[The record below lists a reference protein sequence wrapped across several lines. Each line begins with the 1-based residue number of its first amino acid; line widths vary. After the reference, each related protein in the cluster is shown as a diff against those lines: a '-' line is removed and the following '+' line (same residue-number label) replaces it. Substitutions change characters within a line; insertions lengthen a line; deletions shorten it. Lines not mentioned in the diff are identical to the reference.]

1 MTKLR
6 RRCGFTLIE
15 VLIVVVIMAVLAAT
29 IIPQFSSSTKD
40 AQAATVSFNSKT
52 LTSQIQL
59 YRANHL
65 STYPTIGTNGTMPQ
79 LTGTT
84 DINGVVGTGA
94 AYTYGPYLDA
104 IPSNPFNGLATV
116 GAVPTP
122 GTIPTTGDGKYG
134 YQYDVTTGIVYP
146 DHTSWVYT
154 P

>member
-40 AQAATVSFNSKT
+40 AQTSTVNFNAQT
-52 LTSQIQL
+52 LRSQIEL
-59 YRANHL
+59 FRANHL
-65 STYPTIGTNGTMPQ
+65 STYPTIQSNGLPQ

-84 DINGVVGTGA
+84 DVNGVIGTGPTF
-94 AYTYGPYLDA
+94 TYGPYVA
-104 IPSNPFNGLATV
+104 TIPTNPFNGLATV
-116 GAVPTP
+116 GPVPTA
-122 GTIPTTGDGKYG
+122 GTIPTTGNGTYG
-134 YQYDVTTGIVYP
+134 YQYDVTTGNIYP
-146 DHTSWVYT
+146 DHLTWVYT

>member
-1 MTKLR
+1 MTKLC

-40 AQAATVSFNSKT
+40 AQTSTVNFNAKT
-52 LTSQIQL
+52 LRSQIEL

-65 STYPTIGTNGTMPQ
+65 STYPTITGNALPQ

-84 DINGVVGTGA
+84 DVNGNIGTGA
-94 AYTYGPYLDA
+94 AFTYGPYLDG
-104 IPSNPFNGLATV
+104 IPANPFNALATV
-116 GAVPTP
+116 GPVPTP
-122 GTIPTTGDGKYG
+122 GTPPATGDGKYG
-134 YQYDVTTGIVYP
+134 YVYDVTTGNIFP
-146 DHTSWVYT
+146 DHTTWTYV

>member
-6 RRCGFTLIE
+6 RHCGFTLIE

-40 AQAATVSFNSKT
+40 AQTSTVNFNSKT
-52 LTSQIQL
+52 LRSQIEL

-65 STYPTIGTNGTMPQ
+65 STYPAITNNALPQ

-84 DINGVVGTGA
+84 DVNGNIGTGA
-94 AYTYGPYLDA
+94 AFTFGPYLDA
-104 IPSNPFNGLATV
+104 VPSNPFNGLATIGPV
-116 GAVPTP
+116 ATP
-122 GTIPTTGDGKYG
+122 GTTPTVGDGKYG
-134 YQYDVTTGIVYP
+134 YQYDVTTGNIFP
-146 DHTSWVYT
+146 DHTGWTYA

>member
-40 AQAATVSFNSKT
+40 AQTSTVSFNSKT
-52 LTSQIQL
+52 LRSQIEL

-65 STYPTIGTNGTMPQ
+65 STYPAITGNALPQ
-79 LTGTT
+79 LTGMT
-84 DINGVVGTGA
+84 DVNGNIGTGA
-94 AYTYGPYLDA
+94 AFTYGPYLDA
-104 IPSNPFNGLATV
+104 VPSNPFNGLATV
-116 GAVPTP
+116 GPVPTP

-134 YQYDVTTGIVYP
+134 YQYDVTTGNIFP
-146 DHTSWVYT
+146 DHTGWTYT

>member
-1 MTKLR
+1 MTRLR

-40 AQAATVSFNSKT
+40 AQTSTVNFNAKT
-52 LTSQIQL
+52 LRSQIEL

-65 STYPTIGTNGTMPQ
+65 STYPTITGNALPQ

-84 DINGVVGTGA
+84 DVNGNIGTGA
-94 AYTYGPYLDA
+94 AFTYGPYMNA
-104 IPSNPFNGLATV
+104 VPSNPFNGLATI
-116 GAVPTP
+116 GPVPTP
-122 GTIPTTGDGKYG
+122 GTPPATGDGQYG
-134 YQYDVTTGIVYP
+134 YEYDVTTGNIYP
-146 DHTSWVYT
+146 DQVGWTYS